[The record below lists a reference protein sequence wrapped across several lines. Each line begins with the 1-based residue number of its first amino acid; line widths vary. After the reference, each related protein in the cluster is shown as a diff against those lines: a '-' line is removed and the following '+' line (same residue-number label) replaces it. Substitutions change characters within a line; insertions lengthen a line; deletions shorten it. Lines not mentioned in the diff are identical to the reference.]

1 MTVITENPVLTTLRK
16 AHNTRFKWI
25 KEYYNIKT
33 DMLPFNRRDRFVS
46 LDENIK
52 LYTVDFSV
60 EKSRT
65 VAKEWPI
72 SR

>member
-1 MTVITENPVLTTLRK
+1 
-16 AHNTRFKWI
+16 
-25 KEYYNIKT
+25 
-33 DMLPFNRRDRFVS
+33 MLPFNRRGRFVS
-46 LDENIK
+46 LNENIK

-72 SR
+72 SRQNRQIESKLE